1 MKKRLF
7 VIAGVMACLSLQVQ
21 ADGINEYIEG
31 DTSRVYDLDEVIVV
45 SQPKES
51 FRLRQQALSSSMFSQ
66 DEMKQL
72 GIRDLRELSNYTPSF
87 VMPEYG
93 SRFTSSM
100 YIRGIGAR
108 INNPSVGMY
117 IDGMPIVSKSAFNV
131 HTYQL
136 DRVDVLRGPQG
147 TLYGQNTEG
156 GLVRMYS
163 RNPMSYQGTDV
174 NLGIGTA
181 FYRNIEMAHYNKVN
195 DQVAFSLSGF
205 YNGQNGFFTN
215 KTTGDKA
222 DRINEAGGK
231 FRLVYQPT
239 DRLTFDYIA
248 DYQYVRQNGF
258 PYGQLNIEDNTT
270 DDPSTNRQGNYRR
283 NIFNTALSTTYQANA
298 FDVNYT
304 ASYQYLKDY
313 MLMDIDYLPQDY
325 MHMEERQFQNATTH
339 ELVFKG
345 TRPSRW
351 HWTLGAYGAFQNLKT
366 EAPVYFDPEMNAFLS
381 KTITDYAYYG
391 MLRSMAARMGETAA
405 AALIAR
411 AGGCNIDMQ
420 VATIPGLFRTPM
432 TNLAVFHQSDFDI
445 TDRLT
450 AMIGL
455 RYDYSYT
462 SIDYKTSALA
472 TLSEDVMGVHV
483 DASVSSMLNHE
494 ENSHFDQLLPKFGL
508 TYKLN
513 GGSNIYATVT
523 KGYRAGGFNFQ
534 MFSDILQTELQSSA
548 QSARGEYVVEHDE
561 KAYDNIR
568 ETIAYKPETS
578 WNYEV
583 GTHLNL
589 FNNQLQLDFAA
600 YYMQI
605 RNQQLSVFA
614 GTYGFGRMMVN
625 AGKSY
630 SCGIEMSLRGKN
642 LDNHLSWAVNYGIT
656 HAAFKEYN
664 DTIDGQLISY
674 KDNKV
679 PFVPMH
685 TFSGMADYRIDLGG
699 TVKAL
704 TLGVNLHAMGKTY
717 WDEANTYSQKLYA
730 VLGAHAALDC
740 GNVNI
745 NLWGRNLTDSKYN
758 TFAFDSAAS
767 GTKYYFAQQGNPFQM
782 GIDVNIHF

>member
-1 MKKRLF
+1 MMKNIL
-7 VIAGVMACLSLQVQ
+7 MAVVCMTAFSLPVS
-21 ADGINEYIEG
+21 AKEYHEVIEG
-31 DTSRVYDLDEVIVV
+31 DTSRVYDLDEVVVV

-51 FRLRQQALSSSMFSQ
+51 MRLRQQALSSSVFSK
-66 DEMKQL
+66 EEIGAL
-72 GIRDLRELSNYTPSF
+72 GIRDLRDLSDYTPSF
-87 VMPEYG
+87 VMPSYG

-108 INNPSVGMY
+108 VNNPSVGMY
-117 IDGMPIVSKSAFNV
+117 ADGMPIACKSAFNV

-156 GLVRMYS
+156 GLIRMYS

-174 NLGIGTA
+174 YLSIGTA
-181 FYRNIEMAHYNKVN
+181 FYRNIELSHYDKVS
-195 DQVAFSLSGF
+195 DQLAFSLAAF
-205 YNGQNGFFTN
+205 YNGQNGFFEN
-215 KTTGDKA
+215 ATTGDRA
-222 DRINEAGGK
+222 DVINETGGK

-239 DRLTFDYIA
+239 NRLKFDYLA

-258 PYGQLNIEDNTT
+258 PYGIMNNDTNDTY
-270 DDPSTNRQGNYRR
+270 DPSTNRQGNYRR
-283 NIFNTALSTTYQANA
+283 NIFNTALTTTYRADA
-298 FDVNYT
+298 FDINYT

-313 MLMDIDYLPQDY
+313 MLMDIDYMPQDF
-325 MHMEERQFQNATTH
+325 MHMEESQFQNATTH

-345 TRPSRW
+345 TKPSRW
-351 HWTLGAYGAFQNLKT
+351 HWTVGGFGSFQWMKT
-366 EAPVYFDPEMNAFLS
+366 NAPVFFDAEMNAFLS

-391 MLRSMAARMGETAA
+391 MLRSMAARMGMAA
-405 AALIAR
+405 AEAMIAR
-411 AGGCNIDMQ
+411 AGGCNIDMRIEP
-420 VATIPGLFRTPM
+420 IPGLFRTPM

-445 TDRLT
+445 TERLT

-483 DASVSSMLNHE
+483 DASVSSMLNQE

-548 QSARGEYVVEHDE
+548 QSARGELVIEHDE
-561 KAYDNIR
+561 QAYDNIR

-589 FNNQLQLDFAA
+589 FNNQLQLDLAA

-625 AGKSY
+625 AGRSY
-630 SCGIEMSLRGKN
+630 SCGIELSLRGKSF
-642 LDNHLSWAVNYGIT
+642 DNHLSWAVNWGIT

-664 DTIDGQLISY
+664 DSIDGEPVSY
-674 KDNKV
+674 KDKNV

-685 TFSGMADYRIDLGG
+685 TFSAMGDYRFNLGG
-699 TVKAL
+699 GKSLAV
-704 TLGVNLHAMGKTY
+704 GINMQAMGKIY
-717 WDEANTYSQKLYA
+717 WDEANTYSQNLYA
-730 VLGAHAALDC
+730 VLGAHVALDL
-740 GNVNI
+740 GTVSL
-745 NLWGRNLTDSKYN
+745 NLWGRNLTDSRYN
-758 TFAFDSAAS
+758 TFAFDSS
-767 GTKYYFAQQGNPFQM
+767 STGTKNFFAQRGNPLQV
-782 GIDVNIHF
+782 GLDVNIHF